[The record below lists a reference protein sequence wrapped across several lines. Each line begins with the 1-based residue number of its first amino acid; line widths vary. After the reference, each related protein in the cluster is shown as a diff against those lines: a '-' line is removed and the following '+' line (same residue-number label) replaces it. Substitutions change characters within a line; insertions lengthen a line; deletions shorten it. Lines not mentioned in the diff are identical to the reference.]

1 MLAIARALLTN
12 PKLLI
17 LDDATEGLAPQ
28 VRESIWQALAVL
40 KHNGLGILVVDK
52 HVDALLPIADQHHVL
67 QKGRVVWTG
76 NSDDWRTQSDVH
88 SRYFTI

>member
-40 KHNGLGILVVDK
+40 KDNGLGILVVDK